1 MYDNDEFPKQCK
13 MMAIFH
19 GGNNDDV
26 FEDEHTHFVFEAHP
40 QNKLRVLKNIAK
52 YIKGDIN
59 ELLTTCQ
66 IVKNAKHFF
75 AYLKSHQI
83 RQEFIGNNFNEE
95 LVQTWNN
102 VDANDM
108 ACSLANRE
116 ERSRKRAANITE
128 NVTVKRQKIIN
139 LVDIIDEYNIV
150 NPNDIYTKIPYT
162 LLQDLLVYYHT
173 SLNTVVSMLL
183 KSKINSLTFENRTR
197 TYEENIINAK
207 W

>member
-1 MYDNDEFPKQCK
+1 
-13 MMAIFH
+13 MMAVYH

-26 FEDEHTHFVFEAHP
+26 FEDEHTHFIFEAHS

-52 YIKGDIN
+52 YINGDIN

-66 IVKNAKHFF
+66 IVKSPKNFF

-83 RQEFIGNNFNEE
+83 KEEFIGNSFSDD
-95 LVQTWNN
+95 LIQTWNN
-102 VDANDM
+102 VDANDLT
-108 ACSLANRE
+108 CSLANRE
-116 ERSRKRAANITE
+116 ERSRKRAAQITE
-128 NVTVKRQKIIN
+128 NVTVKRQKIVN
-139 LVDIIDEYNIV
+139 LVDIIEEYNIM

-197 TYEENIINAK
+197 TYEENIMHAK